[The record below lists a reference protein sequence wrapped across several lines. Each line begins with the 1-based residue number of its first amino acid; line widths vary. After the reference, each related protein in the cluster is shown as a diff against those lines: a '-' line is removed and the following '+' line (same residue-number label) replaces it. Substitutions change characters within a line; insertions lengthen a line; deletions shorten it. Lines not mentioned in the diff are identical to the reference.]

1 MRGDLGET
9 REFAKKVG
17 LWGRTEKRGL
27 GWKVVWEVVK
37 TTDRMF
43 FPADKTRRLPSLT
56 SQQTKGFLQR
66 PNQRSLWLWDP
77 GRYSRGLQCDSTLDE
92 GITSFINKGVRA
104 YWWVLRILAASLL
117 PPLRRLGIPLPEN
130 ASLPERKEIWIL
142 GFWAGIDGK
151 TGLPYCSEL
160 SDPIVTSYVW
170 KQNFRSAFQS
180 LSLNF

>member
-9 REFAKKVG
+9 QEFAKKVG
-17 LWGRTEKRGL
+17 LQGRTEKRGL
-27 GWKVVWEVVK
+27 GWKVIWEVVK

-43 FPADKTRRLPSLT
+43 FPADKTRRLPFLT

-66 PNQRSLWLWDP
+66 PNQRSLWLWGP
-77 GRYSRGLQCDSTLDE
+77 GRYSRGLQCGSTLDE

-104 YWWVLRILAASLL
+104 YWWVLRILAASFL
-117 PPLRRLGIPLPEN
+117 PPLRRLGVPLPEN
-130 ASLPERKEIWIL
+130 ASSPKKKEIRIL
-142 GFWAGIDGK
+142 GFEQVLMEKLGCHTVASC
-151 TGLPYCSEL
+151 Y
-160 SDPIVTSYVW
+160 PIVTSYVW